1 MLYGAHFHVNAQ
13 IVLSFVVVYPLL
25 TSYLYT
31 QLGFFSGLLLPLMNF
46 LKLPPGTPVYWKK
59 NQKQNDSAPQHSSLN
74 GPSNSLLTKNRFSV
88 ETPSHCLLI
97 SLSFSRSVVPIPLI
111 PNISSRPF
119 TLPSFTLTM
128 SPSKP

>member
-46 LKLPPGTPVYWKK
+46 LKLPPGTPVYWEKK
-59 NQKQNDSAPQHSSLN
+59 TKTKRFSTSTFFTEWALHLSLN
-74 GPSNSLLTKNRFSV
+74 
-88 ETPSHCLLI
+88 
-97 SLSFSRSVVPIPLI
+97 
-111 PNISSRPF
+111 
-119 TLPSFTLTM
+119 
-128 SPSKP
+128 